1 MTPEQA
7 QTYVGH
13 LKKLGKIIH
22 SRMND
27 EIRRA
32 LFIDAFPGLGE
43 IEMLSEIRETLEDL
57 GNRMDSVSLRDP
69 LESESIIRELRELEY
84 TLQTA
89 RYEAERDNDSY
100 YDIAIAR
107 HLAKRG
113 KWDPENTTVPIESW
127 HDSRLPD
134 SQLPDTAGI
143 GIGGK
148 RKKTRRGKRRL
159 KKKTRKQR

>member
-1 MTPEQA
+1 MNDSMTPEQA
-7 QTYVGH
+7 QMYVGH

-22 SRMND
+22 SRIYD
-27 EIRRA
+27 ELKRA
-32 LFIDAFPGLGE
+32 EFIDAFPGLGE
-43 IEMLSEIRETLEDL
+43 IEMLNEIRETLEDL
-57 GNRMDSVSLRDP
+57 GNRMDSVRQPDP
-69 LESESIIRELRELEY
+69 LEAIIGELRELEY
-84 TLQTA
+84 TVQTM
-89 RYEAERDNDSY
+89 RYEAERDNDAY

-113 KWDPENTTVPIESW
+113 AVYPENTTLPIAYGQ
-127 HDSRLPD
+127 D

>member
-22 SRMND
+22 SRIYD
-27 EIRRA
+27 ELKRA
-32 LFIDAFPGLGE
+32 LFIDAFPTFGDL
-43 IEMLSEIRETLEDL
+43 EMISETRDDLEDL
-57 GNRMDSVSLRDP
+57 GNRMDSVSLPDP
-69 LESESIIRELRELEY
+69 LESIIGELRELEY
-84 TLQTA
+84 TLQTM
-89 RYEAERDNDSY
+89 RYEAERDNDAY
-100 YDIAIAR
+100 YDIALAR
-107 HLAKRG
+107 HLVNTG
-113 KWDPENTTVPIESW
+113 KVYPENTTLPLESW
-127 HDSRLPD
+127 QDM
-134 SQLPDTAGI
+134 QLPDTAGI